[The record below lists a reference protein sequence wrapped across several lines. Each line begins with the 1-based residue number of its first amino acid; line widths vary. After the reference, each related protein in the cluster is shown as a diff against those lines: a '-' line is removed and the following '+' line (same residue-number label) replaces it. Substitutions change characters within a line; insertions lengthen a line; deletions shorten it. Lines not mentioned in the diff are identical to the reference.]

1 MTFKDRLTRPCAQR
15 WAELLPR
22 GEGRYC
28 GQCDTTVIDLSRLT
42 KRQALEKTKGGACVR
57 ARLDERGE
65 PLFRPDP
72 ERRLGRRTLAV
83 VAALAGGC
91 ASSAPIEPRA
101 EQEPALSAGE
111 PLPLGVA
118 LEELEP
124 AELAALTDAAVS
136 AESDAGPTPE
146 QLELTRQK
154 RARRALAAQPI
165 PSFPQH
171 HEYLGGAMPSV
182 DF

>member
-1 MTFKDRLTRPCAQR
+1 MTFKDRLTRPCGQR

-42 KRQALEKTKGGACVR
+42 KRQALEKTKDGACVR

-65 PLFRPDP
+65 LLFRPDP
-72 ERRLGRRTLAV
+72 ERRLGRRALAV

-91 ASSAPIEPRA
+91 ASRAPLEPRA
-101 EQEPALSAGE
+101 EEAPALSE

-124 AELAALTDAAVS
+124 AELAALTAVS
-136 AESDAGPTPE
+136 AESDAGPTAE

-154 RARRALAAQPI
+154 RARRALAAPPPI
-165 PSFPQH
+165 PPH
-171 HEYLGGAMPSV
+171 HEYLGGAMAPV